1 MNDLYTLLMIDDHP
15 LFRRGVLQLLSE
27 RTDFQTIGEASSG
40 MEGLKLAAELNP
52 DIILLDL
59 NMQDMNGIEVL
70 KQIKAS
76 ESEAKVVMLTVSDD
90 ATDLVAALR
99 AGADGYLLK
108 EMDPDDLCGKLKRV
122 ACGDIILSGRLTQ
135 LLAHAMREQNTP
147 RSPDKAGLTEQE
159 RRILEHIAQGKNN
172 KLIAREL
179 GISDGTVKVHVKH
192 LLRKLNLHSRLEAA
206 VWVVASQKRAN

>member
-27 RTDFQTIGEASSG
+27 CTDFQTVGEASSG
-40 MEGLKLAAELNP
+40 REGLKLAAELSP

-70 KQIKAS
+70 KQLKAG

-108 EMDPDDLCGKLKRV
+108 EMDPDDLCSKLKRV
-122 ACGDIILSGRLTQ
+122 VGGDVILSGRLTQ
-135 LLAHAMREQNTP
+135 LLAHAMREQNAP
-147 RSPDKAGLTEQE
+147 RPPDEAGLTEQE
-159 RRILEHIAQGKNN
+159 RRILEQIALGRSN

-179 GISDGTVKVHVKH
+179 DISDGTVKVHVKH

-206 VWVVASQKRAN
+206 VWVAASQKRAN